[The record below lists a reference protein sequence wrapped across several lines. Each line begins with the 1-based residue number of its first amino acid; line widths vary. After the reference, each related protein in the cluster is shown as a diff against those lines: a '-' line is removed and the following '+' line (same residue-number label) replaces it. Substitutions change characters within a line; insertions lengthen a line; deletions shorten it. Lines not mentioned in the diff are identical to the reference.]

1 MIMNLVNNRAIYDIL
16 FLLLSYPEKKPRLLE
31 QQKHHIDEDDNGD
44 STENENVEGFYN
56 VVIEVVYDNRY
67 LLKS

>member
-1 MIMNLVNNRAIYDIL
+1 MIMNLVSNRAIYDIL

-31 QQKHHIDEDDNGD
+31 QQKHHIDEDDNDD
-44 STENENVEGFYN
+44 STESENVEGYYN
-56 VVIEVVYDNRY
+56 VVMIVIYDNRF